1 MSVECAQRIAAR
13 GASARR
19 KQTRPQRKSVT
30 DADTMTSSLYSQPA
44 SADTASINYHQRSLT
59 SSPCLTSSPSTNA
72 TNQDERLSISPT
84 AKERPTAELG
94 SDSEEESDC
103 LTIDMEAPLSEPRTP
118 PISEPNGAIEQEKGP
133 SCDPAE
139 EVAVVAPGARSQV
152 DCQLPED
159 STMSSL
165 QIQSPVGPLAGVSLA
180 ADSLALSTAFSA
192 RSGPL
197 TGAGR
202 LKVEPGAPSESTG
215 SVFRAP
221 TFGAAAAHVKL
232 ESPEA
237 LHGSAQV
244 SCHVC
249 SKTFAHI
256 YGLQRHMISHE
267 ESANVR
273 KFKCEI
279 CSKAFKF
286 KHHLKEHIRI
296 HSGEKPYVCLDCGN
310 RFSHSG
316 SFSSHRSSKKC
327 RGRTSI
333 ASITASSAAPA
344 LPSASGAVGSAVTL
358 ASLPPTR
365 ISLSPSSSSV
375 SSSSMSLLA
384 DSGGDPSTHH
394 HHYHQLQLQQQNLSK
409 VVQRHNVA
417 VNLTN
422 ADSEDKLHESVRRV
436 VDSVKS
442 HMAEQLLL
450 QRQGKDEISSP
461 DYRQGR
467 GAWGDNN
474 GSLAA
479 SPVNGDS
486 DLKAEV
492 HDNSLSDH
500 DFKSGLRKISD
511 EAYLEADVRDHSSD
525 NDLSQHSDDISTV
538 RTVSDRKSP
547 QTNNNNNIHQQRH
560 FVPFHL
566 NHQPNNNNISMNP
579 QQQQQQQRV
588 RYKFSEE
595 QLLVLRASYMMNS
608 RPRRDDVNRI
618 AERLAIA
625 PEVVRVWFQNTR
637 ARDKREGKPFSVPS
651 TATAASMAVAV
662 AAAGAYSH
670 MAPLF
675 YQGLMAAPPTPPA
688 DDDDEEEVE
697 EEEVIVEEAT
707 DEDNR
712 VLVKQLDNEPL
723 DLSMRG
729 SRRQTGSYS
738 PNWCSPSPP
747 EPPTSS
753 VPAGSV
759 VPAADST
766 PTAVQQLL
774 KAVEME
780 VCAENRRQM
789 ESESLIG
796 EDSTIGDSGKH
807 RHLTGPTAEMG
818 PYTSAND
825 STVSP
830 LNGALFRCDQCDKS
844 FNKQSSLARH
854 KYEHSGMRPYKCDD
868 CPKAFKHKHHL
879 SEHKRLHSGEKPFQC
894 RKCLK
899 RFSHSGSYSQHIN
912 HRYAYC
918 KPFDGAATFKTTK
931 ATPIIDSS
939 ISQ

>member
-1 MSVECAQRIAAR
+1 M
-13 GASARR
+13 
-19 KQTRPQRKSVT
+19 
-30 DADTMTSSLYSQPA
+30 MTSSLYTEPS
-44 SADTASINYHQRSLT
+44 SADTADISVGGYHQQQHSVT
-59 SSPCLTSSPSTNA
+59 SSPRMMS
-72 TNQDERLSISPT
+72 SPT
-84 AKERPTAELG
+84 AKEAATTEIA
-94 SDSEEESDC
+94 SDTDESDC

-118 PISEPNGAIEQEKGP
+118 PESQPNGICGSVESQRGL
-133 SCDPAE
+133 SCDHPEDSALL
-139 EVAVVAPGARSQV
+139 APGARGNCSV
-152 DCQLPED
+152 GSPTEA
-159 STMSSL
+159 SPSSRL
-165 QIQSPVGPLAGVSLA
+165 SSYSPVGPLAGVSLS
-180 ADSLALSTAFSA
+180 ADSLALSTAIGA
-192 RSGPL
+192 RSGVHH
-197 TGAGR
+197 
-202 LKVEPGAPSESTG
+202 LKVEPGASVES
-215 SVFRAP
+215 SAHVFAAP
-221 TFGAAAAHVKL
+221 TFGAAGGHVKL

-286 KHHLKEHIRI
+286 KHHLKEHTRI

-327 RGRTSI
+327 RGRSVLTST
-333 ASITASSAAPA
+333 TASCASTTS
-344 LPSASGAVGSAVTL
+344 SASGTVSSAVTIPS
-358 ASLPPTR
+358 AR
-365 ISLSPSSSSV
+365 ISLSPT
-375 SSSSMSLLA
+375 SSSMSSSTFLA
-384 DSGGDPSTHH
+384 DVADLSSNTHH
-394 HHYHQLQLQQQNLSK
+394 FQQLQAHQQQQQYSK
-409 VVQRHNVA
+409 LHRHNAA
-417 VNLTN
+417 VNLAT
-422 ADSEDKLHESVRRV
+422 DSDDNLQASVRRV

-442 HMAEQLLL
+442 HMAEQILL
-450 QRQGKDEISSP
+450 QERGQLTSSYGQRRRLWADDEEP
-461 DYRQGR
+461 VDE
-467 GAWGDNN
+467 
-474 GSLAA
+474 
-479 SPVNGDS
+479 SPVSGDT
-486 DLKAEV
+486 DLKVPTEHDLKIGVHKLIRDDDISVDAEV
-492 HDNSLSDH
+492 EEH
-500 DFKSGLRKISD
+500 G
-511 EAYLEADVRDHSSD
+511 SD
-525 NDLSQHSDDISTV
+525 NDLSQHSDDTLSLHA
-538 RTVSDRKSP
+538 VSAKSP
-547 QTNNNNNIHQQRH
+547 QTLTITSANNNNNNDVQPLNRSVPFHTSYLSSTNNNNN
-560 FVPFHL
+560 
-566 NHQPNNNNISMNP
+566 NNNSMANA
-579 QQQQQQQRV
+579 QQQQQQRV

-608 RPRRDDVNRI
+608 RPRRDDVTRI

-651 TATAASMAVAV
+651 SAAAASVAAVV

-675 YQGLMAAPPTPPA
+675 YPGFMAAPPTPPA
-688 DDDDEEEVE
+688 DEDDEEDEVE
-697 EEEVIVEEAT
+697 EEVVVEEESID
-707 DEDNR
+707 DEEDR
-712 VLVKQLDNEPL
+712 RLLAKQLENEPL

-729 SRRQTGSYS
+729 CRLQKPIQNSYS
-738 PNWCSPSPP
+738 PSWCSPSPP
-747 EPPTSS
+747 EPPSS
-753 VPAGSV
+753 GSSAL
-759 VPAADST
+759 PLAPSSEST

-774 KAVEME
+774 KAVELE
-780 VCAENRRQM
+780 VCAENKRQM
-789 ESESLIG
+789 EKTCTIR
-796 EDSTIGDSGKH
+796 EDSMIRDSDKS
-807 RHLTGPTAEMG
+807 RHLMG
-818 PYTSAND
+818 PSPDLGPFTGATD
-825 STVSP
+825 PTVLS

-918 KPFDGAATFKTTK
+918 KPYDSGATYKATK